1 MINTAKKPILDA
13 TPARTT
19 LVSLASGISGYLA
32 GPEVLVHEYNSLADP
47 VGSHMPP
54 NPGSGPGHRKR
65 KGYPWVIALTT
76 KPGVTAGFDAERIA
90 AARAA
95 LRCGTLRDLVAST
108 EDPMDLGTFW
118 SNLTGAVG
126 RTGLV
131 VPRDEFDAERAFCGD
146 PGTIRP

>member
-1 MINTAKKPILDA
+1 MINTAKHPILNA
-13 TPARTT
+13 TPRRTT

-54 NPGSGPGHRKR
+54 NSDGTPGHRKR

-76 KPGVTAGFDAERIA
+76 KPGVTAGFDPDRIA

-95 LRCGTLRDLVAST
+95 LRCGALRDLVAST
-108 EDPMDLGTFW
+108 EDPMGLDTFW

-126 RTGLV
+126 RTRLV
-131 VPRDEFDAERAFCGD
+131 VPRSEAAAERTFCGD
-146 PGTIRP
+146 EGTIGP